1 MRTSVFIRP
10 PEVHYITL
18 HEDLFRI
25 CRGNACAAML
35 MDYFIREHDRRLWE
49 VRVRQDSPDEDSPST
64 AMWGMTI
71 QVSVAFLCDILVWS
85 YSKNT
90 VSDALKKLSEW
101 GMIRISKDRPKG
113 REYDRRHYLTVDQ
126 RVVQGLF
133 CDLTKGIVPPSTGA
147 VDFPKSV
154 NQLAEDGKSLEEMN
168 LVNEVKGEQPSD
180 FADGEA
186 RETASPRSKP
196 PVSHPKNSAPPP
208 PTPRPRNLLGET
220 MLEVCW
226 GITDYTKATVA
237 QWSLASKTIKELKQV
252 QPDLTPEMLREF
264 ATRMR
269 REWDGRSFTPA
280 AFTKHWRPIPVAVIG
295 LPESNPFPGSGK
307 VTTADLVAKFPSGPE
322 QAKWRRILMEQGRY

>member
-1 MRTSVFIRP
+1 MIPPNIIRQD
-10 PEVHYITL
+10 EVNVIFVRSELDDAGLNPFEFRVYAHIARRSNCYAKMDNIGAICGMSGRQARRSLASLAEKGMIELIERAGSTHMITL
-18 HEDLFRI
+18 MPPRNWSESVWSEIRKNRSGWGSEYPNKGTDSQSGEGGLI
-25 CRGNACAAML
+25 VRGG
-35 MDYFIREHDRRLWE
+35 RT
-49 VRVRQDSPDEDSPST
+49 DSPPKDIPLRESP
-64 AMWGMTI
+64 
-71 QVSVAFLCDILVWS
+71 L
-85 YSKNT
+85 
-90 VSDALKKLSEW
+90 
-101 GMIRISKDRPKG
+101 
-113 REYDRRHYLTVDQ
+113 RE
-126 RVVQGLF
+126 
-133 CDLTKGIVPPSTGA
+133 
-147 VDFPKSV
+147 
-154 NQLAEDGKSLEEMN
+154 
-168 LVNEVKGEQPSD
+168 GEQPSD

-226 GITDYTKATVA
+226 GIADYTKATVA

-280 AFTKHWRPIPVAVIG
+280 AFTKHWRPIPVAGIG